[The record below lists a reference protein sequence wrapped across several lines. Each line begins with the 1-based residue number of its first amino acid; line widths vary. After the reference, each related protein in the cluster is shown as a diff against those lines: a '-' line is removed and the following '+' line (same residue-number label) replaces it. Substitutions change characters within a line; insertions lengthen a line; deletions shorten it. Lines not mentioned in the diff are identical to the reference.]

1 MSPERLFGALAFRR
15 PWRSYPARILA
26 DLEAHLG
33 DRKLHV
39 VAAPGAGKTVLGL
52 EIIRGLGL
60 RCLVLAP
67 NILVRDQ
74 WIERLKSDFVGDR
87 LPDLAGLVSTD
98 LSADVPLR
106 VSPHQGV
113 HQKRAGTVPA
123 VGLRCLDEAHHLRRR
138 WWHTLTGL
146 SGRHDGVTLSL
157 TATPPYNAVAREW
170 RNYDALCG
178 PIDAE
183 IPAPVLVQSRDLC
196 PHRDLVFAAVTRHA
210 ATYVR
215 NREDEAGSLELLR
228 NDPALLAMIEAL
240 PWIADCRTHAAEILD
255 EPDLFSAMPVYLHDA
270 GRPLLP
276 YARRLLQIREGDIPP
291 QSWDWLRILCDGLK
305 ARLPAPT
312 LQSLT
317 RMGAPRN
324 DRILLPPRKFA
335 DRIGILRDD
344 GTRLE
349 ACLEI
354 HALERA
360 ARGPDLHMAIFVD
373 RIGRLSLAAETPATG
388 FSAVHLFR
396 RLTAGGGGRD
406 AAIMTGQVVVLPRAL
421 AGVLPRSRSPTGRTM
436 S

>member
-52 EIIRGLGL
+52 EIIRRLGL
-60 RCLVLAP
+60 RC
-67 NILVRDQ
+67 
-74 WIERLKSDFVGDR
+74 
-87 LPDLAGLVSTD
+87 
-98 LSADVPLR
+98 
-106 VSPHQGV
+106 
-113 HQKRAGTVPA
+113 
-123 VGLRCLDEAHHLRRR
+123 R

-157 TATPPYNAVAREW
+157 TATPPYDAVAREW
-170 RNYDALCG
+170 RSYDALCG

-210 ATYVR
+210 AAYVR

-276 YARRLLQIREGDIPP
+276 YARRLLQIREGRYPAAILGLAPDP
-291 QSWDWLRILCDGLK
+291 LRRAED
-305 ARLPAPT
+305 APSRPDPAEPHPHG
-312 LQSLT
+312 
-317 RMGAPRN
+317 GAP
-324 DRILLPPRKFA
+324 
-335 DRIGILRDD
+335 
-344 GTRLE
+344 
-349 ACLEI
+349 
-354 HALERA
+354 
-360 ARGPDLHMAIFVD
+360 
-373 RIGRLSLAAETPATG
+373 
-388 FSAVHLFR
+388 
-396 RLTAGGGGRD
+396 
-406 AAIMTGQVVVLPRAL
+406 Q
-421 AGVLPRSRSPTGRTM
+421 
-436 S
+436 